1 MGLWRILHPAAA
13 EDPLQLQPMQQ
24 HRQRVLKR
32 AISTPPSTTSLLSA
46 VFISDC
52 FRDSRS
58 PPPPSSAA
66 ENEDRRT
73 PSQTKEGRLDGIS
86 DHLQRGGGDDDGGG
100 GEAQFVGPCLP
111 HCTGLLQPSNSYY
124 RGKHHLDDYDVN

>member
-73 PSQTKEGRLDGIS
+73 PSQTKEGRKEGWMGYLIIFNVVAAA
-86 DHLQRGGGDDDGGG
+86 
-100 GEAQFVGPCLP
+100 AQFVGPG
-111 HCTGLLQPSNSYY
+111 CTALASFNHPIRITGRN
-124 RGKHHLDDYDVN
+124 RGPRAMNG